1 MSIYKRTLEE
11 TLRNK
16 QLRLEGKHIAI
27 PFPFPR
33 FSEYFPGIMKRRY
46 FITTANSKVGKS
58 KITDFLFVI
67 NPFMFAKY
75 SETNI
80 KPRIK
85 YFTLEMSKED
95 KIKEVRSFLL
105 FYLHGITMSPDYVD
119 SIYTGKILDNT
130 TERIIKSDEFLQ
142 WFEDFESV
150 VEYIDFTKNPYGIYK
165 HVREYAHK
173 TGVYYDKQNKPMDMS
188 IVLHADDRDFKMTPD
203 YKIQLEEFNKNIG
216 YYKPNDEDVYNIIVV
231 DHARLLTLE
240 KDYDDRKNIENF
252 SSSYLMP
259 MRDRWDFIPVMVQQQ
274 AASQE
279 SVENMKANR
288 LRPTPDG
295 LGISKNTQQ
304 DADTLIGLF
313 APSRHNILNWERYDV
328 SRLGDSHR
336 ELSILL
342 NRRGNSVTTQLYFN
356 GAANFFKELPK
367 VSEMADVVYSKIQ
380 KHDVNTKELWT

>member
-1 MSIYKRTLEE
+1 LNIYKKTLEE

-46 FITTANSKVGKS
+46 YIVTASSKVGKS

-75 SETNI
+75 SKTNI

-95 KIKEVRSFLL
+95 KIKEIRSFLL

-119 SIYTGKILDNT
+119 SIYTGQILDDR

-142 WFEDFESV
+142 WFEEFEEV
-150 VEYIDFTKNPYGIYK
+150 VEYIDYTKNPYGIYK
-165 HVREYAHK
+165 HIREHAHTVGQYFDK
-173 TGVYYDKQNKPMDMS
+173 TGKLMDMS
-188 IVLHADDRDFKMTPD
+188 VVLRADDKGFRMTPE
-203 YKIQLEEFNKNIG
+203 YKVELEEFNKNIG
-216 YYKPNDEDVYNIIVV
+216 HYKALDEDIYNIIVI
-231 DHARLLTLE
+231 DHARLLSLE

-252 SSSYLMP
+252 SSSYLMA
-259 MRDRWDFIPVMVQQQ
+259 MRDRWDFIPVMVQQ

-313 APSRHNILNWERYDV
+313 APSRHNILSWERYDT
-328 SRLGDSHR
+328 SKLADSHR

-356 GAANFFKELPK
+356 GASNFFKELPK
-367 VSEMADVVYSKIQ
+367 VSEMNEVLYSKIQ
-380 KHDVNTKELWT
+380 KHEVSSKDLWT